1 MIRLV
6 VIAVLF
12 FLLSSFGPG
21 ETRWMTVTGKVVD
34 AKTGQAL
41 IGAKVV
47 LPEQNA
53 VVYTDPEGNFEID
66 APVGNE
72 TEITIEYIS
81 YEDTKL
87 RAQSL
92 PSDDVIELHPK

>member
-1 MIRLV
+1 MIRLIT
-6 VIAVLF
+6 IAVLF

-21 ETRWMTVTGKVVD
+21 ETRWMTLSGKVVD
-34 AKTGQAL
+34 AHTGMAL

-53 VVYTDPEGNFEID
+53 TVYTDPDGHFEIN
-66 APVGNE
+66 APIGSE

-92 PSDDVIELHPK
+92 PMDEVIELHPK